1 MAIGTVSAFW
11 AVSFLLVLVPGADW
25 AYAIAAGLRD
35 ESVLPAVAGLLT
47 GYGALTALVAAGVA
61 ALIARSPLVLA
72 VLTTL
77 GAVYLLWLG
86 ITTLTVPAAPVAA
99 ADQGSQPWARRAAKG
114 AGISGLNPKALL
126 LFMALLPQLH
136 RRGHH
141 GTAGTADTSCR
152 RQSSEPVRGSRDDRH
167 CPTAS
172 RAPAQLAAKPCKN
185 SDVTSS
191 ASWPV
196 EYRPSGRC
204 HRTDSQTASRISR

>member
-47 GYGALTALVAAGVA
+47 GYGALTVVVAAGVA

-86 ITTLTVPAAPVAA
+86 ITALTAPSAPVAA
-99 ADQGSQPWARRAAKG
+99 VDQGSQPWVRRAAKG

-126 LFMALLPQLH
+126 LFLALLPQFTT
-136 RRGHH
+136 RG
-141 GTAGTADTSCR
+141 AAW
-152 RQSSEPVRGSRDDRH
+152 P
-167 CPTAS
+167 
-172 RAPAQLAAKPCKN
+172 LAAQIALLGLVHIANCAVIYTGVGTTARRVLRTRPAAARA
-185 SDVTSS
+185 VTRFAGAAMIAIAALLLAERLLS
-191 ASWPV
+191 
-196 EYRPSGRC
+196 
-204 HRTDSQTASRISR
+204 